1 MPRVSTAPKI
11 REDLR
16 AMWARLVTPEALAN
30 PYAVYEELRAG
41 GPVFRYG
48 ESREHCVTGLEEGT
62 EFLRDPRAVQ
72 PLEKRFAIRSGERD
86 DFRLLIDLVRY
97 QMVLLRDPDHA
108 RIRRV
113 LQRVFTPRALESLRA
128 PLRATIAELLDQIE
142 LRERFDFIEAFARP
156 LPASVI
162 SDMLGIPR
170 SDRDRFVAWS
180 QALVEFVGTFRS
192 DRAFFEQTQKIMS
205 EWADYFAVLAAD
217 NRGRDTLLGRLL
229 EAEQAGELSRIE
241 LSANAIFLLA
251 AGHETTTNLLGNGLL
266 ALLRQPEQL
275 ERLRRERALIPN
287 AVEELLRFD
296 SPLQWVHRECAAEL
310 QLAGVALPAGAQV
323 HVCLGAANRDPRAF
337 HDPNRIDV
345 ARPDIQ
351 HLSFSYGAYFCL
363 GASLA
368 RMEGHEALGALLDR
382 FPGIELA
389 AAPRFKPNPHFR
401 GLEGLEIEVRTR

>member
-1 MPRVSTAPKI
+1 MSSAAKI

-16 AMWARLVTPEALAN
+16 AMWTRLVSPAALAD

-48 ESREHCVTGLEEGT
+48 ASREHCVTGLAEAT

-113 LQRVFTPRALESLRA
+113 LQRVFTPRSLEALRA
-128 PLRATIAELLDQIE
+128 PLRATIAELLDA
-142 LRERFDFIEAFARP
+142 LDHERFDFIEAFARP

-170 SDRDRFVAWS
+170 GDRDRFVAWS

-192 DRAFFEQTQKIMS
+192 DRGFFEQTQKIMA

-229 EAEQAGELSRIE
+229 EAEEAGELSRIE
-241 LSANAIFLLA
+241 L
-251 AGHETTTNLLGNGLL
+251 
-266 ALLRQPEQL
+266 
-275 ERLRRERALIPN
+275 
-287 AVEELLRFD
+287 
-296 SPLQWVHRECAAEL
+296 
-310 QLAGVALPAGAQV
+310 
-323 HVCLGAANRDPRAF
+323 
-337 HDPNRIDV
+337 
-345 ARPDIQ
+345 
-351 HLSFSYGAYFCL
+351 
-363 GASLA
+363 
-368 RMEGHEALGALLDR
+368 
-382 FPGIELA
+382 
-389 AAPRFKPNPHFR
+389 
-401 GLEGLEIEVRTR
+401 

>member
-1 MPRVSTAPKI
+1 MPAVSAAPKI
-11 REDLR
+11 RDDLR
-16 AMWARLVTPEALAN
+16 AMWTRLVSPVALAD
-30 PYAVYEELRAG
+30 PYSVYEELRAG

-48 ESREHCVTGLEEGT
+48 ESREHCVTGLHEAT

-72 PLEKRFAIRSGERD
+72 PLEKRFAIRAGERD

-113 LQRVFTPRALESLRA
+113 LQRVFTPRSLEALRA
-128 PLRATIAELLDQIE
+128 PLRATVAELLDALQA
-142 LRERFDFIEAFARP
+142 ERFDFVEAFARP

-162 SDMLGIPR
+162 CDMLGVPR
-170 SDRDRFVAWS
+170 ADRDRFVAWS
-180 QALVEFVGTFRS
+180 QALVEFVGTFRN
-192 DRAFFEQTQKIMS
+192 DRAFFEQTQKIMA
-205 EWADYFAVLAAD
+205 EWADYFARLAAD

-229 EAEQAGELSRIE
+229 EAEEAGELSRVE

-251 AGHETTTNLLGNGLL
+251 AGHETTTNLLGNGLY

-275 ERLRRERALIPN
+275 ERLRREPALIPN
-287 AVEELLRFD
+287 VVEELLRFD
-296 SPLQWVHRECAAEL
+296 SPLQWVHRECAADLE
-310 QLAGVALPAGAQV
+310 LAGVALPAGAQV

-337 HDPNRIDV
+337 ANPNQIDV
-345 ARPDIQ
+345 ARENIQ

-368 RMEGHEALGALLDR
+368 RMEGHEAFGALLAR
-382 FPGIELA
+382 FPQIELA
-389 AAPRFKPNPHFR
+389 AEPRFKPNPHFR
-401 GLEGLEIEVRTR
+401 GLEGLEIEVRAR